1 MKLTAAFKVASKV
14 VIAEEADEMNITA
27 TSRKQELKLREIG
40 ARAEK
45 IVEKTEAKRHNS
57 AWMSGAAV
65 SLKLRL
71 LLERSLTP
79 WVLLLAVRLQRLPT
93 LELKLLSL

>member
-1 MKLTAAFKVASKV
+1 LKLTAAFKVASKV

-45 IVEKTEAKRHNS
+45 IVEKME
-57 AWMSGAAV
+57 
-65 SLKLRL
+65 L
-71 LLERSLTP
+71 LYR
-79 WVLLLAVRLQRLPT
+79 
-93 LELKLLSL
+93 

>member
-27 TSRKQELKLREIG
+27 TSRKQELREIG

-57 AWMSGAAV
+57 AWMS
-65 SLKLRL
+65 
-71 LLERSLTP
+71 
-79 WVLLLAVRLQRLPT
+79 
-93 LELKLLSL
+93 